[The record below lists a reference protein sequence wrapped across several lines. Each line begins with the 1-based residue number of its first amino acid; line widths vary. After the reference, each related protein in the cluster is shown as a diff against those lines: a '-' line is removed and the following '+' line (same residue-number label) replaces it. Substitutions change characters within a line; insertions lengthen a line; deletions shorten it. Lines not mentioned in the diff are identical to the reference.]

1 MNTATHTDATVEPIK
16 LARRSNPNTSHQA
29 ARRVSEFARKHHAQI
44 LGVLSQHPA
53 GLTVHEIAGMCR
65 LDAHAVGKRMGE
77 LEKAGAA
84 YVAQDVM
91 TGEDMTRISPT
102 GRQARVWCL
111 TCTGLAVVSRQGA
124 SASA

>member
-1 MNTATHTDATVEPIK
+1 MTINEPTVEPRK
-16 LARRSNPNTSHQA
+16 LARRDNPDTSHQA
-29 ARRVSEFARKHHAQI
+29 ARRVSEFARQHHAQI

-53 GLTVHEIAGMCR
+53 GLTVYEIAALCR

-77 LEKAGAA
+77 LERAGSA

-91 TGEDMTRISPT
+91 TMEPMTRTSPS

-111 TCTGLAVVSRQGA
+111 TVTGLAVVLAAAKAKKGQP
-124 SASA
+124 